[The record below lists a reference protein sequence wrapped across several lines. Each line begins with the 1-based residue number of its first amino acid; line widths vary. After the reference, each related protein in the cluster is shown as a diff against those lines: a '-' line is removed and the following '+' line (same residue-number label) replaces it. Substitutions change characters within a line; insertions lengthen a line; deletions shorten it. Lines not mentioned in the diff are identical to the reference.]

1 MATTADIVSA
11 QRDEFPED
19 RAKMKSDTKKQTPM
33 QSSNT
38 GKFSGGGALDPSTT
52 GNKTENTQTYSSV
65 PEIPYQFSDPC
76 PASMREVNITDLSS
90 VDINWKMLTL
100 ARPKTKTD
108 EEIFS
113 KLVQLDK
120 LRLQTR
126 AKEEEQA
133 LARGGKDPFIVVK
146 NPSASKGGVAETSI
160 KVCTECE
167 EEFCSGTCK
176 DFQ

>member
-1 MATTADIVSA
+1 MIVFCQVSA

-19 RAKMKSDTKKQTPM
+19 RAKMKMDAKNLKKTPM

-38 GKFSGGGALDPSTT
+38 QQFSGGGTLDPSA
-52 GNKTENTQTYSSV
+52 NKTENTQTYSSV

-113 KLVQLDK
+113 K
-120 LRLQTR
+120 
-126 AKEEEQA
+126 
-133 LARGGKDPFIVVK
+133 
-146 NPSASKGGVAETSI
+146 
-160 KVCTECE
+160 
-167 EEFCSGTCK
+167 
-176 DFQ
+176 

>member
-1 MATTADIVSA
+1 MKVD
-11 QRDEFPED
+11 
-19 RAKMKSDTKKQTPM
+19 AKNLKRTPM

-38 GKFSGGGALDPSTT
+38 QFSGGAALDPSQGTT
-52 GNKTENTQTYSSV
+52 GAKTETTQTYSSV

-113 KLVQLDK
+113 K
-120 LRLQTR
+120 
-126 AKEEEQA
+126 
-133 LARGGKDPFIVVK
+133 
-146 NPSASKGGVAETSI
+146 
-160 KVCTECE
+160 
-167 EEFCSGTCK
+167 
-176 DFQ
+176 